1 MSKVILTAMVLIASA
16 LWAVS
21 PMEIGDVSATEHS
34 AMRSFSSEQVDPGE
48 EITVT
53 IAAQDYGPFAQVV
66 ETLPEGFIFRGTSL
80 SDAAVGVTNNI
91 IKFTLLGDE
100 EFTYTA
106 QAPTTEGEYTFSGVL
121 LDSHRIENAVGGD
134 SNLRVGAAPTPTP
147 EATPTP
153 IPTFEPTAMPTAEPT
168 PTPDT
173 TATPTT
179 TPTSTPRPTETTIAV
194 PAATVVPAPEHTA
207 TLEPA
212 APPTPTSESTAGPVP
227 MAIPQMKMAAGR
239 FRCGLSSSWR

>member
-1 MSKVILTAMVLIASA
+1 MSKVILMAMVLIASA
-16 LWAVS
+16 LLAVS
-21 PMEIGDVSATEHS
+21 PMAIGDVSATEHS
-34 AMRSFSSEQVDPGE
+34 AMRSFSSERVDPGE

-80 SDAAVGVTNNI
+80 SDAAVGVTNDI

-147 EATPTP
+147 EATP
-153 IPTFEPTAMPTAEPT
+153 IPTFEPTAMPTPEPT